1 MWHLSC
7 GVSFLDH
14 LGFNWYYQARLL
26 SYYVSGGFG
35 EGKKSRILFLYV
47 CCGLYGGKEIDEL
60 LKMWKPRGVYALGS
74 TDSKFHRVIHLVI
87 TFVDNIFRCISL
99 CFFMSIFT

>member
-1 MWHLSC
+1 MCRCS
-7 GVSFLDH
+7 GEMVDH
-14 LGFNWYYQARLL
+14 LLLHCSVAFELWSFVQARLL

-60 LKMWKPRGVYALGS
+60 LKMWKPRGVNCYQPSLAPYIL
-74 TDSKFHRVIHLVI
+74 
-87 TFVDNIFRCISL
+87 CIG
-99 CFFMSIFT
+99 FYR

>member
-60 LKMWKPRGVYALGS
+60 LKMWKPRVNCYQPSLAPYIL
-74 TDSKFHRVIHLVI
+74 
-87 TFVDNIFRCISL
+87 CIG
-99 CFFMSIFT
+99 FYR

>member
-1 MWHLSC
+1 MGRWWTIFCYIVVWHLSC
-7 GVSFLDH
+7 GVSFLDN

-60 LKMWKPRGVYALGS
+60 LKMWKPRGVNCYQPSLAPYIL
-74 TDSKFHRVIHLVI
+74 
-87 TFVDNIFRCISL
+87 CIG
-99 CFFMSIFT
+99 FYR